1 MNTTDSSLVSASRPG
16 WQLLGE
22 TQLLAGAT
30 VDTINTWLVEILGP
44 LNLQPDFVK
53 QLLHSTQDV
62 SMRALHSNTSM
73 DFEHVHLC
81 IFAPIDLKRNGNTW
95 GFFRI
100 EKIDSKEPNQDH
112 PDHAVEFYLYLE
124 GQ

>member
-1 MNTTDSSLVSASRPG
+1 VNPTDSSFLSVPRPG

-22 TQLLAGAT
+22 TQLLADVT
-30 VDTINTWLVEILGP
+30 PDTINTWLVEKLGP

-53 QLLHSTQDV
+53 QLLHSAQDV
-62 SMRALHSNTSM
+62 TMRALHSNTSM

-81 IFAPIDLKRNGNTW
+81 IFAPGDVKGNSNTW

-100 EKIDSKEPNQDH
+100 EKIDSREPNQDH